1 MLLAVDVGNTN
12 ISYGVLDGARLVH
25 HLRTE
30 SNRQRTADEYA
41 VLVRQMLQLRGLDP
55 SVVDA
60 AIIASVVPALT
71 DVMVDFVKRAFGLE
85 AAVVGP
91 GIKTGMPILYE
102 DPREVGADRIVNA
115 VAGYEWAKGSVIVVD
130 FGTATTFD
138 CVSPKGEYLG
148 GAITPGVQISADALF
163 ARAAR
168 LHRVELALPPKAI
181 GRNPTQ
187 SMQAGVAEHDAGLHR
202 VLRVSADDLRRT
214 LDLDAGQLGGAREQR
229 IGADLDAGRDH
240 PAHVF
245 ALRRDAIERRRGA
258 EVDDDERAVEALVG
272 GHGVDDAVR
281 ADLARVLVEDRHPRL
296 DARPDDQRF
305 EAEAAPYEVEHRL
318 GERGHDARDDR
329 RLHVGG
335 RDVAHREEL
344 SQDDG
349 VFVRGAPAARLDA
362 ELMDEA

>member
-138 CVSPKGEYLG
+138 CVSAKGEYLG

-187 SMQAGVAEHDAGLHR
+187 SMQAGIVFGYAGLVDGLCAR
-202 VLRVSADDLRRT
+202 LVKE
-214 LDLDAGQLGGAREQR
+214 LG
-229 IGADLDAGRDH
+229 
-240 PAHVF
+240 P
-245 ALRRDAIERRRGA
+245 
-258 EVDDDERAVEALVG
+258 
-272 GHGVDDAVR
+272 
-281 ADLARVLVEDRHPRL
+281 ARVIATGGLAGLIGKQTESIEHVDPDLTLTGLRL
-296 DARPDDQRF
+296 L
-305 EAEAAPYEVEHRL
+305 H
-318 GERGHDARDDR
+318 ERNR
-329 RLHVGG
+329 
-335 RDVAHREEL
+335 
-344 SQDDG
+344 
-349 VFVRGAPAARLDA
+349 
-362 ELMDEA
+362 